1 MRYFA
6 YFLLFSLT
14 SIVYSQGPATWS
26 SSQDYTHPTL
36 VIDGTIT
43 YLSTQDVPANT
54 PITNTNYWSPLD
66 DLVPDEAPS
75 GTESLTTPDS
85 SEVSNLTVPDGSSG
99 KFQVTITQTNGGT
112 VSGNGEYDENQPI
125 IISATAALGYQFSN
139 WSDNENLNSA
149 QSTRTI
155 IVDRNYDLHATFI
168 TDDND
173 NDNDSLTN
181 YQEAIIYNTYI
192 DSNDTD
198 GDGLTD
204 GFEVSLGSDPT
215 KSDHALINHFYD
227 KGYTDGKN
235 TFASD
240 TLSTLTSITDSYDL
254 NISINLTAESA
265 NSELS
270 LSNQNSVSLEEIG
283 FFIEQLIDAIG
294 TGGMTRTPY
303 TNGWF
308 YSRNQGWMWTNKD
321 SYPYFFISDV
331 GWRYF
336 KDGYDSPRFY
346 DYIEKKW
353 KNIEEE
359 ISVLSSSTGKS
370 IVSKL
375 GEIYKWEKD
384 LEGTKAWIVQN
395 TGSGWERF
403 SVSIV
408 SSFVEW
414 TDMQTGI
421 TGALLY
427 SVRDDGSFSL
437 NDFDGV
443 RNYHINAVEEGAIQ
457 SDIKMSSQK
466 IGTSYHFL
474 NADEALEFFNAK
486 TSDR

>member
-6 YFLLFSLT
+6 YFLLFSLK

-26 SSQDYTHPTL
+26 SSQDYTHPSL
-36 VIDGTIT
+36 VIDGTTT
-43 YLSTQDVPANT
+43 YMSVQNVPAN
-54 PITNTNYWSPLD
+54 IEISNTAYWKTLD
-66 DLVPDEAPS
+66 DLVPNETPS
-75 GTESLTTPDS
+75 GSDDLTTPDVS
-85 SEVSNLTVPDGSSG
+85 SGNNLDVPDSSSG
-99 KFQVTITQTNGGT
+99 KFLITITQTNGGT
-112 VSGNGEYDENQPI
+112 VSGAGEYNENESI

-198 GDGLTD
+198 GDGLND

-240 TLSTLTSITDSYDL
+240 TLLALSTIADTYDL
-254 NISINLTAESA
+254 NVNISLESGSES
-265 NSELS
+265 SELS
-270 LSNQNSVSLEEIG
+270 SVSLDEIS
-283 FFIEQLIDAIG
+283 FFVEQLIDT
-294 TGGMTRTPY
+294 TGSGDSNSTPY
-303 TNGWF
+303 TTGWF
-308 YSRNQGWMWTNKD
+308 YSRNQGWMWTNKK

-384 LEGTKAWIVQN
+384 LEGTKAWVVQD

-414 TDMQTGI
+414 TDTQTGI